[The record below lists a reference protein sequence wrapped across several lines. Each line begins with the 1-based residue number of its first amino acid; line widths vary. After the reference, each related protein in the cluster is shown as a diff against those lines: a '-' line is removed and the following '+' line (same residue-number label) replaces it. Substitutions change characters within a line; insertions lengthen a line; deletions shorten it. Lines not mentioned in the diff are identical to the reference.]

1 MWATAPEDGVGHV
14 MGSEGAHPVRE
25 TAVSKDPLSIER
37 IGRIGMSRPYKPP
50 CLLEQQSM
58 TEDGGSGDRETD
70 RQRDR
75 GKHRGG
81 YERAI
86 ETLHQLVHAA

>member
-1 MWATAPEDGVGHV
+1 MTLHPDEACVWAPAPEDGVGHV

-50 CLLEQQSM
+50 MSFGAVEY
-58 TEDGGSGDRETD
+58 D
-70 RQRDR
+70 
-75 GKHRGG
+75 
-81 YERAI
+81 
-86 ETLHQLVHAA
+86 